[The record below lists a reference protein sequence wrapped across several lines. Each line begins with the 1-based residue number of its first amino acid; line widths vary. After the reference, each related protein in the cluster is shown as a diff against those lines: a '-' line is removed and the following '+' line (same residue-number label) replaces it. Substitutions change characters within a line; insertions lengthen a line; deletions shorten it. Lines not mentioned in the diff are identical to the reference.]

1 MVNVTF
7 TCMTKKE
14 KFDVVDPEVVVL
26 KNGRFAYKS
35 RCPWEGKDNQTLHAF
50 KFCGRA
56 DHEAYIARTADPA
69 IEEEDPAEI
78 EPEAEPAET
87 QPEAAAP
94 EEA

>member
-56 DHEAYIARTADPA
+56 DHEAYIARTADPEV
-69 IEEEDPAEI
+69 EEADPVEEAE
-78 EPEAEPAET
+78 EPEAPAKT
-87 QPEAAAP
+87 QPAATPEA
-94 EEA
+94 

>member
-35 RCPWEGKDNQTLHAF
+35 RCPWEGKDHQTLHAF

-69 IEEEDPAEI
+69 IEEEDPAEV

-94 EEA
+94 

>member
-7 TCMTKKE
+7 TCMTEKE

-56 DHEAYIARTADPA
+56 GHEAYVARTVNPDVEEADPA
-69 IEEEDPAEI
+69 KM
-78 EPEAEPAET
+78 EPEAVPAEM
-87 QPEAAAP
+87 QPEAGSREGA
-94 EEA
+94 

>member
-1 MVNVTF
+1 MVNVMF

-50 KFCGRA
+50 KFCERT
-56 DHEAYIARTADPA
+56 DHEAYVARTADPDV
-69 IEEEDPAEI
+69 EEADPAEM